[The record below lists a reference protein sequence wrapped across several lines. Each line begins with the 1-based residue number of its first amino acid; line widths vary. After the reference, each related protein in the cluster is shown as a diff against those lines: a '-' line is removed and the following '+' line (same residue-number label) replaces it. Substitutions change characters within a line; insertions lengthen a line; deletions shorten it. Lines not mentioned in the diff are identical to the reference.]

1 MQSNGSSYWAIVDS
15 IFLQRE
21 NRIQKYEEL
30 LKYQYAMAISLHD
43 YDDDKELKSKMKE
56 IQNHIYKFV
65 ASKNSDSLEN
75 EIAEVQ
81 KLKDEIYLL
90 INRKHQEEWKKQKYE
105 VALEE

>member
-1 MQSNGSSYWAIVDS
+1 MQSNGSSYLAIVDS

-81 KLKDEIYLL
+81 KLKDLFAY
-90 INRKHQEEWKKQKYE
+90 K
-105 VALEE
+105 

>member
-1 MQSNGSSYWAIVDS
+1 MKLFIGKV
-15 IFLQRE
+15 FVVGRPQRVLYL
-21 NRIQKYEEL
+21 NYYNQN
-30 LKYQYAMAISLHD
+30 
-43 YDDDKELKSKMKE
+43 KELKSKMKE

-105 VALEE
+105 VALEK

>member
-1 MQSNGSSYWAIVDS
+1 M
-15 IFLQRE
+15 E
-21 NRIQKYEEL
+21 
-30 LKYQYAMAISLHD
+30 
-43 YDDDKELKSKMKE
+43 ELKSKMKE

-90 INRKHQEEWKKQKYE
+90 YKQKTSRGVE
-105 VALEE
+105 KTEIRSGVRKISIQQIIRSKISLFSEESE

>member
-1 MQSNGSSYWAIVDS
+1 
-15 IFLQRE
+15 
-21 NRIQKYEEL
+21 
-30 LKYQYAMAISLHD
+30 
-43 YDDDKELKSKMKE
+43 MKE

>member
-1 MQSNGSSYWAIVDS
+1 MNVVIYS
-15 IFLQRE
+15 
-21 NRIQKYEEL
+21 
-30 LKYQYAMAISLHD
+30 D

-105 VALEE
+105 VTLEK